1 MNWSFII
8 FTLLCAG
15 AFLGIVVKAKPFC
28 QLSGL
33 RSSATHVAFLL
44 SIIGLVYCICS
55 ILLVMLGK
63 GPLVTLKDEPVFG
76 LDEAKDFYTLLI
88 TILSSL
94 FATLITAY
102 IFLIGALQ
110 GRKDYERETLLEL
123 QTKTTK
129 HLVLLSIITS
139 LCLILIFV
147 QESKNFVIHEVSW
160 LRYTL
165 VFTSFLDIIAL
176 LYYTYRIIN
185 YEQQI
190 VNAAKKSLYLIFE
203 NINSDTSEK
212 GAFGNR
218 YKIVEGPQKSIDSLL
233 KTIGDLEAIISQCV
247 ENHKANNRFQEEK
260 LYNGVFSKIYQ
271 KSHEVNAETIQ
282 KKYVKLIRLKNLIQI
297 LIDHKIRETEIE
309 LPVDELQKALT
320 EVYFST
326 KYYVMNEERFER
338 LNFVKLDFSK
348 GRFVHTSFRGAALID
363 VDFTAADLKG
373 ACFAETILRNVN
385 FWDACCDNA
394 DFTDA
399 LVETTKTVEIQGG
412 RLRGAVFTN
421 ADLSGANGIFSCEK
435 GEKPFSM
442 QNTMCKMTNFLGLKF
457 KNVDFSGSILVRAQ
471 MTNTNITQCYFK
483 NADMEGALLINAK
496 FNEKVNFCGANLS
509 EVKAAGARFLGGE
522 KAIIKFKMARLAK
535 ANFTSVRFQH
545 CSFVGAYIN
554 DVGFNG
560 VTLFHCDFE
569 GAILTSADLTD
580 CTIKDCNFDCANL
593 SKTLIVTVGAAQRKK
608 KIENTTFNNTDF
620 SGAALRGY
628 TFVKCEFKKAVF
640 DDAVLRRISFVNCIF
655 NDSIFHN
662 SLLMDVY
669 WKDCELH
676 ANKNFD
682 AGIVFGTV
690 KDEERFEALRSYAE

>member
-1 MNWSFII
+1 MNWSFVI
-8 FTLLCAG
+8 FTFLCLCIC
-15 AFLGIVVKAKPFC
+15 AFLEIVVKTKSVS
-28 QLSGL
+28 QLSGA
-33 RSSATHVAFLL
+33 RNSAIYVVLFL
-44 SIIGLVYCICS
+44 SIIGLVYCVCS
-55 ILLVMLGK
+55 ILLFVFGK
-63 GPLVTLKDEPVFG
+63 GPFIALKDEPVLG
-76 LDEAKDFYTLLI
+76 QDEAKELYSLLV
-88 TILSSL
+88 TILLSL

-110 GRKDYERETLLEL
+110 GRKDYERETLLKL
-123 QTKTTK
+123 QTRTTK
-129 HLVLLSIITS
+129 DLVSLSVITS
-139 LCLILIFV
+139 LCLIFIFV

-165 VFTSFLDIIAL
+165 VFVSFLDVIAL
-176 LYYTYRIIN
+176 LYYTYKIIN
-185 YEQQI
+185 YEQEI
-190 VNAAKKSLYLIFE
+190 VNVAKKSLKEIFE
-203 NINSDTSEK
+203 NINGNTSDMDLCRIRDYPEARIK
-212 GAFGNR
+212 
-218 YKIVEGPQKSIDSLL
+218 KQL
-233 KTIGDLEAIISQCV
+233 KTIGDLEAIILQCV
-247 ENHKANNRFQEEK
+247 ENHKANNRFQTKE
-260 LYNGVFSKIYQ
+260 LYNGIFNKLDQSTKG
-271 KSHEVNAETIQ
+271 ENAETIQ
-282 KKYVKLIRLKNLIQI
+282 EKYKSLISLKNLIQI
-297 LIDHKIRETEIE
+297 LIDHNEKKLD
-309 LPVDELQKALT
+309 LPVNELQKTLT
-320 EVYFST
+320 EVFFAT

-338 LNFVKLDFSK
+338 LNFVKLDFSR
-348 GRFVHTSFRGAALID
+348 GCFFHTSFRGAALID
-363 VDFTAADLKG
+363 VDFTDAKLKD

-385 FWDACCDNA
+385 FWDACCDNV
-394 DFTDA
+394 DFTSA
-399 LVETTKTVEIQGG
+399 LVETNKIIGVQKGS
-412 RLRGAVFTN
+412 LRGAVFTN
-421 ADLSGANGIFSCEK
+421 ADLSGANGLFDYKKDDESY
-435 GEKPFSM
+435 FSM
-442 QNTMCKMTNFLGLKF
+442 ENTMCKMANFLGLRL
-457 KNVDFSGSILVRAQ
+457 KNIDFSGSVLACAQ
-471 MTNTNITQCYFK
+471 LTNTNVTQCDFE
-483 NADMEGALLINAK
+483 NSDMSGALLIGAK
-496 FNEKVNFCGANLS
+496 FTEKVNFCGANLS
-509 EVKAAGARFLGGE
+509 EVKAAGASFLGE
-522 KAIIKFKMARLAK
+522 QQAIIEFEMARLAK

-690 KDEERFEALRSYAE
+690 KDEERFEVLRSYAE